1 MANEES
7 QAGVNGNA
15 QPLTASDAIGAP
27 SGERPAASKPLEP
40 GTVYKGH
47 VRNVVDFGAFIDIG
61 VGRDGLVHI
70 SALKRAG
77 IDKTLKV
84 GDTIEVVIRRVDPA
98 DNRISLS
105 LPDSAPEARVSKVP
119 LQTLKVGSTV
129 TGKVVRLADFGAFI
143 DVGAQSDG
151 LLHVSELPGGYVKNP
166 SEVMKVG
173 DEVLVRIQEVDTQ
186 KQRISLS
193 MRQVQMAVDAQ
204 PQAAEETGEPLPTAF
219 EVAFQKAKSPQRKHQ
234 LSTRR

>member
-1 MANEES
+1 MVNEES
-7 QAGVNGNA
+7 QVGANDNAKPLAASEVASVPNG
-15 QPLTASDAIGAP
+15 D
-27 SGERPAASKPLEP
+27 RPTDSKPLEP

-84 GDTIEVVIRRVDPA
+84 GDTIEVVIRRIDPS

-105 LPDSAPEARVSKVP
+105 LPDTAAEARVSKVS
-119 LQTLKVGSTV
+119 LQALKIGSTV
-129 TGKVVRLADFGAFI
+129 SGKVVRLADFGAFI
-143 DVGAQSDG
+143 DIGAQSDG
-151 LLHVSELPGGYVKNP
+151 LLHISELPGGYVNNP
-166 SEVMKVG
+166 AEVMKVG
-173 DEVLVRIQEVDTQ
+173 DEVQVRILEVDTQ

-193 MRQVQMAVDAQ
+193 MRQVQMAVDLQ
-204 PQAAEETGEPLPTAF
+204 PQAAEEQGEPLPTAF
-219 EVAFQKAKSPQRKHQ
+219 EIAFQKAKAPQRKHQ
-234 LSTRR
+234 LRTRR

>member
-7 QAGVNGNA
+7 QVGANGKA
-15 QPLTASDAIGAP
+15 QPLTASEATSTPNGD
-27 SGERPAASKPLEP
+27 RPTASKPLEP
-40 GTVYKGH
+40 GMVYKGH

-84 GDTIEVVIRRVDPA
+84 GDTIEVVIRRIDPS

-105 LPDSAPEARVSKVP
+105 LPDTAAEARVSKVQ
-119 LQTLKVGSTV
+119 LQALKVGSTV
-129 TGKVVRLADFGAFI
+129 TGTVVRLADFGAFI
-143 DVGAQSDG
+143 DIGAQSDG
-151 LLHVSELPGGYVKNP
+151 LLHVSELPGGYVNNP

-173 DEVLVRIQEVDTQ
+173 DEVQVHILEVDTQ
-186 KQRISLS
+186 RQRISLS
-193 MRQVQMAVDAQ
+193 MRQVQIAVDPQ
-204 PQAAEETGEPLPTAF
+204 PQAAEEHAEPLPTAF
-219 EVAFQKAKSPQRKHQ
+219 EVAFQKAKTPQRKHQ
-234 LSTRR
+234 LRTRR